1 MGTKVQSKS
10 YLPGYC
16 SMRDLNEDSN
26 SCSWPLYYGDN
37 TLTNGR
43 YYSSFFPRT
52 IADAYPGRHKD
63 VLKQTM
69 LEHEATFKTQV
80 SELHRLYRIQRELMD
95 EIKKKQLQKNQIPIG
110 PSLSSSPLAS
120 QITTEN
126 AHKWH
131 IPSFPEANSICARP
145 LISGVEHSHSP
156 LSFMKGSSIQAGSFL
171 SQNGGNSKDVEVL
184 ECRPTKMRRKMF
196 DLQLPADEYIDPEE
210 AVQFKD
216 DLESGMSRYLPS
228 GNGNTRP
235 ENAEKLFR
243 GDVGNTGCSGDAS
256 RCLKGKNS
264 LADLNE
270 PIQIEETNNSAYSDC
285 HDAYHGG
292 RGLSVKPKQ
301 ELGLSKEI
309 SVNSHL
315 RSDNSS
321 TNNIHAESN
330 GNARGFF
337 SHVLEAGNGKSN
349 LVTTSQGFQPEKL
362 PASSQQVRV
371 LFDKA
376 RDPPAFSLTDQSKA
390 DLSRERMLHGLEVPG
405 RNCEISNNSYPDLI
419 TTSNIPSLNPFA
431 SSNAVKQWSHSVSSW
446 EKPSSG
452 LSQKSMSVQ
461 SHPFFN
467 SSGSKSSVIAPQSNG
482 IFGEKWQ
489 ASCNSRLNQGFGGE
503 LPKRNGFYHGSSSGS
518 NEPAIRFGYD
528 YPNCSND
535 SKGVFEHFTTHG
547 STKLYNCSS
556 SVDMK
561 STSDVNLNVRRL
573 NSSSNEPVLQHGY
586 QIDGGRKHEDHPP
599 GLPWLRAKPACK
611 NESPVAGMDL
621 NVGELSFTQ
630 SSPEQS
636 TIKNESGNG
645 FNQILIQDMKSV
657 PFSNN
662 IGASRSEINECLH
675 NKKILGI
682 PIFERCYISKNE
694 SSFTSPHVSV
704 SQPAEGEAENK
715 GRNRLLD
722 INLPCDATIPDVGQD
737 TVAENS
743 VIEKE
748 VNTNFSS
755 FRPEIDLNSCV
766 DENDASFIPSV
777 PSTSMKMTGGID
789 LEALPAPEPE
799 DAIYAEE
806 LSGKACALL
815 PQSVQNKD
823 DCLQYEVIKSAAEAI
838 VAISSSGLY
847 SHLDDVNCNLSE
859 TAEIDPLNWFVETIS
874 SFGED
879 LESKVEAFSRVK
891 VGDRDESSLE
901 EIDNFELMVLK
912 LAETKEEDY
921 MPEPLVPENLKVE
934 ETGTISLLTTRTRKG
949 QGRRGRQRR
958 DFRRDILPGLASLS
972 RHEVT
977 EDLQT
982 FGGLMRATGHSWQS
996 GLTRRNAT
1004 RSGCGRGRRS
1014 LVTNSSPPASVA
1026 ATTCTPLMQHFS
1038 NMEVGLEDRSLT
1050 GWGKTTRRPRRQRCP
1065 AGFINYPWGSCLC
1078 TFKKKKK
1085 S

>member
-26 SCSWPLYYGDN
+26 SCSWPLYYGDK

-52 IADAYPGRHKD
+52 IADAYPGHHKD

-156 LSFMKGSSIQAGSFL
+156 LSFMKGSSIQAGFFL

-235 ENAEKLFR
+235 ENAEKLSR
-243 GDVGNTGCSGDAS
+243 GDVGKTGCSGDAS

-270 PIQIEETNNSAYSDC
+270 PIQNEETNNSAYSDC
-285 HDAYHGG
+285 YDAYHGG
-292 RGLSVKPKQ
+292 RELSVKPKQ

-309 SVNSHL
+309 SVDSHL

-489 ASCNSRLNQGFGGE
+489 ASCNSRLNPGFGGE

-535 SKGVFEHFTTHG
+535 SKGVFEHFTSHG
-547 STKLYNCSS
+547 STKLYNLSS

-561 STSDVNLNVRRL
+561 STSVVNLNVRRL

-599 GLPWLRAKPACK
+599 GLPWLRPKPACK
-611 NESPVAGMDL
+611 NESPIAGMDL

-630 SSPEQS
+630 SSPKQS

-662 IGASRSEINECLH
+662 IGACRNEINECLH
-675 NKKILGI
+675 DKKILGI

-748 VNTNFSS
+748 VNTKFSS

-799 DAIYAEE
+799 DAIYGEE

-874 SFGED
+874 TFGED

-901 EIDNFELMVLK
+901 EIDYFELMVLK

-921 MPEPLVPENLKVE
+921 MPEPLVPENLKLE
-934 ETGTISLLTTRTRKG
+934 ETGTMSLLTTRTRKG

-1014 LVTNSSPPASVA
+1014 LVTNSSPPALVA

-1065 AGFINYPWGSCLC
+1065 AGNPPSLVLH
-1078 TFKKKKK
+1078 
-1085 S
+1085 